1 MFQVFIGK
9 KANKALQD
17 LDDKARSKF
26 YQLTDVLAIN
36 PWPAKDFDLSKIEGL
51 EDCFRIRI
59 GKHRACYH
67 VNTNLREITI
77 YKIELK
83 SETTY
88 K

>member
-1 MFQVFIGK
+1 MFRVFIGK
-9 KANKALQD
+9 KVNKTIQE
-17 LDDKARSKF
+17 LDEKMKNKVK
-26 YQLTDVLAIN
+26 QVCEILAIN
-36 PWPAKDFDLSKIEGL
+36 PWPAKDFDLSKIEGI

-59 GKHRACYH
+59 GKNRICYQ
-67 VNTNLREITI
+67 VNTNLKEVTI